1 MGRRTRVARLIDRQP
16 INAAEKPRPGRVRR
30 FLSIQVGPWRSNQ
43 RQGVFAFRERTGRL
57 ESTFKRLIV
66 LATVVTVALLLFAL
80 PMGRVL
86 TRWLV
91 TRGRWLAMSSIGAV
105 PDRSEI
111 DAEWRRKRLLD
122 IQSSRGTLEQTFAEY
137 TPAAQRLL
145 RFAGL
150 DPDHALVRWGHHDR
164 TVLLPATVF
173 ESDDA
178 GRSYRFRANLRSICV
193 CNFPARGPL
202 QANFQVPDWPE
213 LTDVVT
219 GTGAMV
225 VERSVQT
232 TNSWGLRGPEPDLTA
247 TWRGIVLGDSYMQ
260 GLFVGDHETPTECLK
275 RDLSAR
281 LHASVE
287 ILNTGH
293 LGYSPEQY
301 YYTLL
306 EYAQR
311 FRPRFVLISLFASN
325 FGGDIQDVLEG
336 KGDWEE
342 GCYWLAEIRQ
352 FCLSRRITYLF
363 VPVPWAAQ
371 LDDARS
377 TGFYPGLVTNYLRAT
392 SQEYFDPIADFVN
405 AKLKLSIETK
415 NQAPG
420 SSPLLNGRIGDGH
433 FSARGAELWASAV
446 GHRLALFL
454 ELAGASDEAQK
465 RQHEASALLDAKAA
479 RER

>member
-1 MGRRTRVARLIDRQP
+1 
-16 INAAEKPRPGRVRR
+16 
-30 FLSIQVGPWRSNQ
+30 
-43 RQGVFAFRERTGRL
+43 
-57 ESTFKRLIV
+57 
-66 LATVVTVALLLFAL
+66 
-80 PMGRVL
+80 
-86 TRWLV
+86 
-91 TRGRWLAMSSIGAV
+91 MSSIGAV

-122 IQSSRGTLEQTFAEY
+122 IRSSRGTLGQTFAEY

-145 RFAGL
+145 QFAEL
-150 DPDHALVRWGHHDR
+150 DPDHALVRWGRHDR

-173 ESDDA
+173 EIDNT
-178 GRSYRFRANLRSICV
+178 GRSYRFRANLRSIWV
-193 CNFPARGPL
+193 RSFPVKGPFH
-202 QANFQVPDWPE
+202 ASFQVPDRPE
-213 LTDVVT
+213 LTNVVK

-225 VERSVQT
+225 LERSVQT
-232 TNSWGLRGPEPDLTA
+232 TNSWGLRGSEPDLTA
-247 TWRGIVLGDSYMQ
+247 TWRGIVLGNSYMQ

-311 FRPRFVLISLFASN
+311 FPPRFVVISLSAN
-325 FGGDIQDVLEG
+325 DFGGDVQEVLEG

-352 FCLSRRITYLF
+352 FCTSRRIMYLF

-377 TGFYPGLVTNYLRAT
+377 TGFYPGLVTNYLRST
-392 SQEYFDPIADFVN
+392 SQDYFDPIADFVN
-405 AKLKLSIETK
+405 AQLELSIETK
-415 NQAPG
+415 DQAPG
-420 SSPLLNGRIGDGH
+420 SSPFFNGRTGDGH

-454 ELAGASDEAQK
+454 ELEGASVAAQK
-465 RQHEASALLDAKAA
+465 P
-479 RER
+479 